1 MIAGDEVMKIS
12 PLIASSLL
20 LAACATPVPVRFG
33 AHAHPAPVV
42 AFSNPSFPDGDVI
55 AGRRAFVDLQCID
68 CHRVAEDPNLPR
80 GARAIAGPML
90 SSLGRSSAHEV
101 ARKITSRDTG
111 ANEDL
116 LGSTMK
122 DYTQQ
127 ITARN
132 LVDLVAYLRSPRL
145 PRS

>member
-1 MIAGDEVMKIS
+1 MRIS
-12 PLIASSLL
+12 TAIASSLL

-42 AFSNPSFPDGDVI
+42 AFANPSFPDGDAL
-55 AGRRAFVDLQCID
+55 AGRRAFIEHGCID
-68 CHRVAEDPNLPR
+68 CHRVAEDPELPR
-80 GARAIAGPML
+80 GARAVAGPLL
-90 SSLGRSSAHEV
+90 SGLGRSSPQDV

-116 LGSTMK
+116 LDRTMK
-122 DYTQQ
+122 DYTQP

-132 LVDLVAYLRSPRL
+132 LVDLVAYLRTPKISRG
-145 PRS
+145 